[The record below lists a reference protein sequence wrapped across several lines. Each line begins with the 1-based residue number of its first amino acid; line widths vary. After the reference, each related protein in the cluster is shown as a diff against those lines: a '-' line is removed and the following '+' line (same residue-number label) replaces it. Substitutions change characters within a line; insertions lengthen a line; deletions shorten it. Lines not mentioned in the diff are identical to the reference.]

1 MREINRDFIEL
12 EKFINEYKILN
23 LATGSDFNEVLKR
36 MHKRYFAFLALH
48 HELLVDDGYI
58 DNLPKEQKEIFEFR
72 IGEVLSELGTI
83 LFLSVHGCYKAAKLV
98 MRSCIEN
105 FSKAVGCLVDIY
117 IVNET
122 SVYKV
127 IETALSHKVFSE
139 TAIIEKNYLNEKYSK
154 LCEDVHT
161 ASVNNMQVIECI
173 GNFPISD
180 FGVFNLLGNSF
191 IKLINVLTAILIK
204 IEPNI
209 FHRAHHSRKDLIALI
224 LSNEDKRIIHQLEY

>member
-1 MREINRDFIEL
+1 
-12 EKFINEYKILN
+12 
-23 LATGSDFNEVLKR
+23 

-48 HELLVDDGYI
+48 HELLVEDGYTV
-58 DNLPKEQKEIFEFR
+58 NLPKEQSEIFKFR

-98 MRSCIEN
+98 MRSSIEN
-105 FSKAVGCLVDIY
+105 FSKAVGCLVDIE

-127 IETALSHKVFSE
+127 IETALSHNVFFKKGRSR
-139 TAIIEKNYLNEKYSK
+139 KK
-154 LCEDVHT
+154 LPIWEVLYAMRRCAHCI
-161 ASVNNMQVIECI
+161 NKNMQTIECV

-180 FGVFNLLGNSF
+180 FQAFNFLADSF
-191 IKLINVLTAILIK
+191 IKLINVLTSILIK

-209 FHRAHHSRKDLIALI
+209 FHKAHHSRKDLISLI
-224 LSNEDKRIIHQLEY
+224 LSNEDKRLIHQL

>member
-1 MREINRDFIEL
+1 MREINQDFIEL
-12 EKFINEYKILN
+12 QKFINEYKILN
-23 LATGSDFNEVLKR
+23 LVPGSEFNDVLKK

-48 HELLVDDGYI
+48 HELLIDNGYI
-58 DNLPKEQKEIFEFR
+58 DNLPMEQQEIFKYR
-72 IGEVLSELGTI
+72 ISEVLSELGTI

-98 MRSCIEN
+98 MRSSIEN
-105 FSKAVGCLVDIY
+105 FSKAVGCLVNIN

-127 IETALSHKVFSE
+127 IEIALSHNVFSE
-139 TAIIEKNYLNEKYSK
+139 TAMSEKNYLNEKYSR

-161 ASVNNMQVIECI
+161 ASVSNMQTIECI

-180 FGVFNLLGNSF
+180 FQLFNLLGDSF
-191 IKLINVLTAILIK
+191 IKLINVFTAILIK
-204 IEPNI
+204 IEPNT

>member
-12 EKFINEYKILN
+12 QKFISEYKVLN
-23 LATGSDFNEVLKR
+23 LEPGTEFNEALKR

-48 HELLVDDGYI
+48 HELLVEDGYTA
-58 DNLPKEQKEIFEFR
+58 NLPKEQSEIFKFR

-98 MRSCIEN
+98 MRSSIEN
-105 FSKAVGCLVDIY
+105 FSKAVGCLVDIE

-127 IETALSHKVFSE
+127 IETALSHNVFLKK
-139 TAIIEKNYLNEKYSK
+139 AVLEKNYLYEKYSM

-161 ASVNNMQVIECI
+161 ASIKNMQRIECV

-180 FGVFNLLGNSF
+180 FQAFNFLADSF

-209 FHRAHHSRKDLIALI
+209 FHKAHHSRKDLISLI
-224 LSNEDKRIIHQLEY
+224 LSNEDKRLIHQL